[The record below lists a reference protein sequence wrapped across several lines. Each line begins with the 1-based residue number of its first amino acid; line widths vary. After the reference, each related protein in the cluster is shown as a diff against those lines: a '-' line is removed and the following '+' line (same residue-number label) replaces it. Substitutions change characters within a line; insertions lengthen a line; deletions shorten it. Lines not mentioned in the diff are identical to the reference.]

1 MSVFRGR
8 FRSQIRPNLA
18 TAKLGISGRLD
29 GLIRPNFRSN
39 LTPVISSRP
48 PRVRRGCYVAPRRLL
63 RRTHYRWRRPPPYG
77 LRVALAGYR
86 GNTAPRNRHTHTH
99 THTHA
104 HTHAMH
110 IAAPT
115 SAALRACALVSD
127 DAAIDPRPLLG
138 LTRLL
143 GERLR
148 LPLGELV
155 EARGQLHQVLLRLL
169 GLGREAGHL
178 ECTGWQRG
186 HMGRQPAP
194 RRSPTSGARPS
205 SARSICRPG
214 IYPRIRLAAYL
225 PIYY

>member
-1 MSVFRGR
+1 MW
-8 FRSQIRPNLA
+8 L
-18 TAKLGISGRLD
+18 
-29 GLIRPNFRSN
+29 
-39 LTPVISSRP
+39 
-48 PRVRRGCYVAPRRLL
+48 PRRRL
-63 RRTHYRWRRPPPYG
+63 RRALSICLYAYALWRHPPCGLRWRVTGVTP
-77 LRVALAGYR
+77 
-86 GNTAPRNRHTHTH
+86 APRNRHTRARAR
-99 THTHA
+99 HA
-104 HTHAMH
+104 YATAL
-110 IAAPT
+110 ACYTYLRSQAT
-115 SAALRACALVSD
+115 VNRSAALCALVSD